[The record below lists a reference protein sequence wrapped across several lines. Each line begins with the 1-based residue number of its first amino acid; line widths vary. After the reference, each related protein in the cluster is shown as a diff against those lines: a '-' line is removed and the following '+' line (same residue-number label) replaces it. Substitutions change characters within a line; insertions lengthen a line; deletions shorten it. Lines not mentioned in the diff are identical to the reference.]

1 MVLSDAHVLQGYF
14 EIYVAR
20 EVAERMFGRGS
31 ETSALVLYENM
42 QLEKE
47 FPVHPPQQGILYFN
61 SDGQVARGLLHP

>member
-1 MVLSDAHVLQGYF
+1 
-14 EIYVAR
+14 
-20 EVAERMFGRGS
+20 MFGRGS